1 MAEASCACA
10 VASWAAAAKSHIDQ
24 RLHWIGRVLDEFGGE
39 FHVLLGGEVGHQI
52 VELEYESDVVAPVIG
67 QLLRVEVRDVDAVDD
82 DLAFGIRVHA
92 AQNVEYRRLA
102 CARRA
107 QNDGQFA
114 FFDAEAHIIVR
125 GDGGRTHLVTLVTV
139 PHFDICHFGLH
150 STPKNP

>member
-52 VELEYESDVVAPVIG
+52 VELKHESDVVAPVIG

-92 AQNVEYRRLA
+92 AQDVEQRGLA
-102 CARRA
+102 GAGRPQQHA
-107 QNDGQFA
+107 EFA
-114 FFDAEAHIIVR
+114 FFHGQVDAFQ
-125 GDGGRTHLVTLVTV
+125 HLDPVFTAAKGLFDLIQFKKHRNAPLLVSR
-139 PHFDICHFGLH
+139 L
-150 STPKNP
+150 

>member
-52 VELEYESDVVAPVIG
+52 VELKHESDVVAPVIG

-92 AQNVEYRRLA
+92 AQDVEHRRFA
-102 CARRA
+102 GSGWS
-107 QNDGQFA
+107 QNDRKLA
-114 FFDAEAHIIVR
+114 AFDAETHIVVGGDCDVAHMVALEAV
-125 GDGGRTHLVTLVTV
+125 H
-139 PHFDICHFGLH
+139 HFDICHRRPLPNAFH
-150 STPKNP
+150 